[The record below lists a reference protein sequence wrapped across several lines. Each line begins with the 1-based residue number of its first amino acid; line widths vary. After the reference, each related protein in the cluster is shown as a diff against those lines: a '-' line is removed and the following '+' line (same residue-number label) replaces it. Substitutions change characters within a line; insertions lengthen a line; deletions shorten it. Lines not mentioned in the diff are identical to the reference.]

1 MHKLTPPICGLLLFV
16 LLTSAPA
23 LAVSIDWVRVGRAGN
38 AADEHTFFYGD
49 VDYAYRIAKYE
60 VTNSQYVE
68 FLNAVAAADPNELY
82 SEEMAANFGGIT
94 RSGSLGS
101 YQYSAI
107 EGREQMP
114 VVYVSFYDALRF
126 TNWMHNGQLSGAQDA
141 TTTEDGAYTI
151 TPQGVTNNSIQRNLG
166 ATVFLTS
173 EDEWY
178 KAAFH
183 DALGVQTSN
192 YFDFPTGTNAELTC
206 SAPTSAE
213 NRANCSLA
221 VGDVVNT
228 GSYVGSVSPWGTF
241 DQGGNVDEW
250 NEAVID
256 EFERGFRG
264 GSWAGGF
271 LATSVASRRS
281 TDPLLESGSRGFR
294 VASVPE
300 PGTGLLFALGLLG
313 LSRRRMGAGGR

>member
-1 MHKLTPPICGLLLFV
+1 MHKVTIPISSV
-16 LLTSAPA
+16 LLAVLSGVPA
-23 LAVSIDWVRVGRAGN
+23 HAVSIDWVRVGRAGN

-126 TNWMHNGQLSGAQDA
+126 ANWMHNGQISGAQDA

-151 TPQGVTNNSIQRNLG
+151 TPQGIADNSIQRNAG
-166 ATVFLTS
+166 ATIFLTS

-178 KAAFH
+178 KAAYH
-183 DALGVQTSN
+183 DALGIQATD
-192 YFDFPTGTNAELTC
+192 YFGYPTGTDTQPTC
-206 SAPTSAE
+206 SVPTADP
-213 NRANCSLA
+213 NHANCGVA
-221 VGDVVNT
+221 VGDVTSV
-228 GSYVGSVSPWGTF
+228 GSYSGSASPWGTF

-256 EFERGFRG
+256 DFERGIRG
-264 GSWAGGF
+264 GSWAGGG
-271 LATSVASRRS
+271 LVVTSRRS
-281 TDPLLESGSRGFR
+281 TDPPFESGGRGFR
-294 VASVPE
+294 LASVPE